1 MPTLRTLWNRVRV
14 KVGAVNRT
22 HAIVLAAQ
30 GQTVPAEENVST
42 LQRVAGE
49 LTRDR
54 VASWVWQGRRREV
67 LMDDMARRLFCLPMG
82 RDGIPTERVLS
93 HVWAPDRGRFE
104 RFISQSSDLRP
115 MTPIELRVGNPG
127 EYYNLIRT
135 VNMACQMGMDGTV
148 VLFASTVLHVFTA

>member
-30 GQTVPAEENVST
+30 GQTVPNDESVST
-42 LQRVAGE
+42 LDRIAGE
-49 LTRDR
+49 LTKDR

-82 RDGIPTERVLS
+82 RDGIPTERVLA

-104 RFISQSSDLRP
+104 RFISQAGDLRP

-127 EYYNLIRT
+127 EYYNLVRT
-135 VNMACQMGMDGTV
+135 VNMACQLGLDGTV
-148 VLFASTVLHVFTA
+148 VLFASTVLHVFTP